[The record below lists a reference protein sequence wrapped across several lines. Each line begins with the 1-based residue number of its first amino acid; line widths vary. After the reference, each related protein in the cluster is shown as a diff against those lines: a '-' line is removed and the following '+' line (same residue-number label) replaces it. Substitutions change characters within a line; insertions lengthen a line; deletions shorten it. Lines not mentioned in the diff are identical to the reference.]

1 MVKEV
6 EQRDT
11 QLLLARSFNPSTV
24 WFSLQQL
31 SKQTKEMK
39 GAAELGYLLT
49 TEIVE
54 AHSFSMFGKGVSIFM
69 ATSP

>member
-1 MVKEV
+1 
-6 EQRDT
+6 
-11 QLLLARSFNPSTV
+11 
-24 WFSLQQL
+24 
-31 SKQTKEMK
+31 MK